1 MKGCTIIWVYIE
13 TSPIDDVTKHTFL
26 SLGEKGVVRSAEN
39 NFCSECTLDYKN
51 TADIIIGDDPVALVG
66 VDENHNVPVLTGE
79 NADLAAKDAAQAR
92 LDAENAMDID
102 QTPSPSEA
110 TPVKLVVMNGVVMCP
125 THCAYSDC
133 TQDLAKLKGGVLCVH
148 HELLY
153 GNLRRIH
160 DCNNLKVALTQT
172 CAQHQNH

>member
-1 MKGCTIIWVYIE
+1 LKLQDGL
-13 TSPIDDVTKHTFL
+13 PIDDVTKHTFL

-51 TADIIIGDDPVALVG
+51 TADIIIGDDSVALVG

-79 NADLAAKDAAQAR
+79 NADLAVQDAAQAR

-110 TPVKLVVMNGVVMCP
+110 TPVKLVVMDGVVMGP

-153 GNLRRIH
+153 GNLCCIH

>member
-1 MKGCTIIWVYIE
+1 LKLQDGL
-13 TSPIDDVTKHTFL
+13 PIDDVTKHTFL

-51 TADIIIGDDPVALVG
+51 TADIIIGDDSVALVG

-79 NADLAAKDAAQAR
+79 NADLAVQDAAQAR

-102 QTPSPSEA
+102 QTPSPYEA
-110 TPVKLVVMNGVVMCP
+110 TPVKLVVMDGVVMGP

-153 GNLRRIH
+153 GNLCCIH